1 MSAPTTPAASAA
13 PATPT
18 PPPTPAGLLRLF
30 VGVALVGIGGGLPA
44 HTRRALTTRGWM
56 TDAEFAEAYTL
67 AQLTPGPNAVNLAA
81 MIGAR
86 LLGGSGAALSVVGI
100 LTPGLIAMLTVTAI
114 TLGLPGG
121 LPPTVQS
128 GLRGAACAA
137 LCAVLHGLKLVT
149 GAGQRG
155 LEAVARDVQLFVAAA
170 LDLSDQFL
178 RLLHQRTQTGG
189 KLVTGGVGGGRFGAG
204 VHGGVLRIERNP
216 TGSLD
221 FTVWSHA
228 RVVP

>member
-137 LCAVLHGLKLVT
+137 LGVMLT
-149 GAGQRG
+149 
-155 LEAVARDVQLFVAAA
+155 AA
-170 LDLSDQFL
+170 LPVLKVTAGIRYGPTLAVITFLLLAALRADL
-178 RLLHQRTQTGG
+178 LLVLAGT
-189 KLVTGGVGGGRFGAG
+189 VIVGLILHRPRSG
-204 VHGGVLRIERNP
+204 E
-216 TGSLD
+216 
-221 FTVWSHA
+221 
-228 RVVP
+228 

>member
-86 LLGGSGAALSVVGI
+86 LLGGGGAALAVVGI
-100 LTPGLIAMLTVTAI
+100 LTPGLIAMLTVTVF

-121 LPPTVQS
+121 LPPAVQS

-137 LCAVLHGLKLVT
+137 LGVMLTAALPVLKVTAGIRFGPTLAVITFLLLAVLRADLLLVLAGTMIVGLI
-149 GAGQRG
+149 
-155 LEAVARDVQLFVAAA
+155 
-170 LDLSDQFL
+170 
-178 RLLHQRTQTGG
+178 LHRPRSG
-189 KLVTGGVGGGRFGAG
+189 
-204 VHGGVLRIERNP
+204 E
-216 TGSLD
+216 
-221 FTVWSHA
+221 
-228 RVVP
+228 